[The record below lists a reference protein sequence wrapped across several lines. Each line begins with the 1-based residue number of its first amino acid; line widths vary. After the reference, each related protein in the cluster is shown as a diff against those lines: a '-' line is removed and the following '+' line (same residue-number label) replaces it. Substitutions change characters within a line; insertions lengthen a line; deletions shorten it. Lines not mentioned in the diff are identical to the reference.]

1 MRMKKLF
8 LTILAILSVQAALAQ
23 TDESQKYMRGSLCM
37 MMVEHPTLEYN
48 KEIEKVFE
56 KMDIPERFNS
66 HDLGVRII
74 RFANDKNQEANINIF
89 AKDNQLGKKLV
100 SKWFGRN
107 KNTGAFNIELVKE
120 RGNYNATKID
130 VKDALRQHRG
140 LAFLADAGENL
151 IGHTY
156 WVVNDVKYVNQG
168 NFFKGMKDA
177 TNLAMSGAQA
187 ASTKGKSL
195 EKAFDNESADAFD
208 FLDDIKG
215 FRVKITSYLYRLKWN
230 EDIQNTFYSNYYID
244 ESENEPDKVKG
255 FVNDKDLFS
264 LEYVGSVTNTSSKT
278 SITGV
283 TSNEEMIRKVCTRA
297 FDKNIADLQ
306 HEFADFRIKAPLVST
321 EPLKAYVGMKEDI
334 TEDSR
339 YEVLETVADERGV
352 TTYKRVGVIK
362 PIPGKIWDNRYMAS
376 EEGSSESKLDA
387 TYFEKVSG
395 GEFYNGYLIREI
407 K

>member
-1 MRMKKLF
+1 MRKLF
-8 LTILAILSVQAALAQ
+8 LTILGILAVQAALAQ

-48 KEIEKVFE
+48 KDIEQVFE

-74 RFANDKNQEANINIF
+74 RFANDKDQQANITIF
-89 AKDNQLGKKLV
+89 AKDNQLGKKFV

-107 KNTGAFNIELVKE
+107 KKTGAFNIDLVKE
-120 RGNYNATKID
+120 RGNYNATKAD
-130 VKDALRQHRG
+130 VENALRQHRG
-140 LAFLADAGENL
+140 LSILEDAGENL

-177 TNLAMSGAQA
+177 TNLAMSGVQA

-195 EKAFDNESADAFD
+195 EKAFDNKAAEAFD

-215 FRVKITSYLYRLKWN
+215 FRVKITSYLFRLKWN
-230 EDIQNTFYSNYYID
+230 EDIQNIFYSNYYTD
-244 ESENEPDKVKG
+244 EPENEPDKVKG

-278 SITGV
+278 SLSGV
-283 TSNEEMIRKVCTRA
+283 TSNEAMIRKVCTRA

-306 HEFADFRIKAPLVST
+306 HEFADFRIKALLVST

-334 TEDSR
+334 TENSR
-339 YEVLETVADERGV
+339 YEVLETEIDERGV
-352 TTYKRVGVIK
+352 TKYKRVGVIK

-395 GEFYNGYLIREI
+395 GEFYSGYLIREI

>member
-1 MRMKKLF
+1 MRKLF
-8 LTILAILSVQAALAQ
+8 LTILGILTVQAVLAQ

-48 KEIEKVFE
+48 KDIEQVFE

-74 RFANDKNQEANINIF
+74 RFANDKDQQANITIF
-89 AKDNQLGKKLV
+89 AKDNQLGKKFV

-107 KNTGAFNIELVKE
+107 KKTGAFKIDLVKE
-120 RGNYNATKID
+120 RGNY
-130 VKDALRQHRG
+130 
-140 LAFLADAGENL
+140 NL

-177 TNLAMSGAQA
+177 TNLAMSGVQA

-195 EKAFDNESADAFD
+195 EKAFDNKAAEAFD

-215 FRVKITSYLYRLKWN
+215 FRVKITSYLFRLKWN
-230 EDIQNTFYSNYYID
+230 EDIQNIFYSNYYTD
-244 ESENEPDKVKG
+244 EPENEPDKVKG

-278 SITGV
+278 SLSGV
-283 TSNEEMIRKVCTRA
+283 TSNEAMIRKVCTRA

-306 HEFADFRIKAPLVST
+306 HEFADFRIKALLVST

-334 TEDSR
+334 TESSR
-339 YEVLETVADERGV
+339 YEVLETEIDERGV
-352 TTYKRVGVIK
+352 TKYKRVGVIK

-395 GEFYNGYLIREI
+395 GEFYSGYLIREI

>member
-1 MRMKKLF
+1 M
-8 LTILAILSVQAALAQ
+8 
-23 TDESQKYMRGSLCM
+23 
-37 MMVEHPTLEYN
+37 
-48 KEIEKVFE
+48 
-56 KMDIPERFNS
+56 
-66 HDLGVRII
+66 
-74 RFANDKNQEANINIF
+74 
-89 AKDNQLGKKLV
+89 
-100 SKWFGRN
+100 
-107 KNTGAFNIELVKE
+107 
-120 RGNYNATKID
+120 
-130 VKDALRQHRG
+130 
-140 LAFLADAGENL
+140 
-151 IGHTY
+151 
-156 WVVNDVKYVNQG
+156 
-168 NFFKGMKDA
+168 
-177 TNLAMSGAQA
+177 
-187 ASTKGKSL
+187 
-195 EKAFDNESADAFD
+195 
-208 FLDDIKG
+208 
-215 FRVKITSYLYRLKWN
+215 
-230 EDIQNTFYSNYYID
+230 
-244 ESENEPDKVKG
+244 KG
-255 FVNDKDLFS
+255 FVNDRDLFS

>member
-1 MRMKKLF
+1 MRKLF
-8 LTILAILSVQAALAQ
+8 LTILGVLTVQVVLAQ
-23 TDESQKYMRGSLCM
+23 TDESQKYMRGSLCL

-74 RFANDKNQEANINIF
+74 RFANDKDQQANVTIF
-89 AKDNQLGKKLV
+89 AKDNQLGKKFV

-107 KNTGAFNIELVKE
+107 KNTGAFNIDLVKE
-120 RGNYNATKID
+120 RGNYNATMID
-130 VKDALRQHRG
+130 VKEALRQHRG
-140 LAFLADAGENL
+140 LAILEDAGENL

-187 ASTKGKSL
+187 LSTKGKSL
-195 EKAFDNESADAFD
+195 EKAFDNKAADAFD

-215 FRVKITSYLYRLKWN
+215 FRVKITSYLFRLKWN
-230 EDIQNTFYSNYYID
+230 EDIQNIFYSNYYTD
-244 ESENEPDKVKG
+244 EPENEPEKVKG
-255 FVNDKDLFS
+255 FVDDKDLFS

-278 SITGV
+278 SLSGV

-297 FDKNIADLQ
+297 LDKNIADLQ
-306 HEFADFRIKAPLVST
+306 HEFADFRIKAPLEST
-321 EPLKAYVGMKEDI
+321 EPLKAFIGMKEDI
-334 TEDSR
+334 NEDSR
-339 YEVLETVADERGV
+339 YEVLEKEIDERGV
-352 TTYKRVGVIK
+352 TKYKRVGVIK

-376 EEGSSESKLDA
+376 EEGSIESQLDA

-395 GEFYNGYLIREI
+395 GEFYKGYLIREI